1 MDITTVRIII
11 VGIIIFGLAG
21 LALNQIEIASVAL
34 GAISGFLSKEAITE
48 RIDEDEAIVEDD

>member
-11 VGIIIFGLAG
+11 IGIIIFGLAG

-34 GAISGFLSKEAITE
+34 GAISGF
-48 RIDEDEAIVEDD
+48 

>member
-1 MDITTVRIII
+1 MDITTVRIIV

-21 LALNQIEIASVAL
+21 LVVAL

-48 RIDEDEAIVEDD
+48 RIDEDEVIVEDD

>member
-1 MDITTVRIII
+1 MDITTVRIIVI
-11 VGIIIFGLAG
+11 GIIIFGLAG

-48 RIDEDEAIVEDD
+48 RIDEDEAIIEDD